1 MIKSKANTST
11 EAQSIEGMLTNKIS
25 MELNY
30 EQIAQDF
37 YVYKV
42 TADSLKGENFKTVI
56 ANTYKLLSPLSL
68 VKPASS
74 SQHVNQFFILCRT
87 PQNERGQYPNFTI
100 KQIQS
105 IHQESQI
112 SQHDLARLL
121 IQAIPSLKQ
130 LNELVINKGDI
141 EEINDS
147 YNLPA
152 SGGIG
157 LYYLQK
163 LEKIHKK
170 TIVRSFEIDVK
181 PLSFDHNQTVVT
193 IKGVTF
199 TPRSLHKKP
208 DGSYPANIARLP
220 CFNVLPFLNHIKKG
234 RSDPQNTL
242 DEDYVK
248 KAVKIGNKVKR
259 MKSAMI
265 DVNTSKPEEFFKSKI
280 GVLAHFQKD
289 VESLLSPYMT
299 LQWQS
304 LPSSY
309 RSYVTDKQIDS
320 HYDYIYQ
327 ILSKQCVY
335 VCDIES
341 NNNDYVDAIIRYL
354 RSKGLDVRIETQTLQ
369 EFDPELGMINQP
381 LYLIVH
387 HDQEYYEANGKI
399 DPYQKLKAATAEQS
413 LIKQSLSIEKLF
425 TGKNG
430 SLNEN
435 MLDNSLTELLV
446 KLEITLAQLLLSH
459 PPANNWRLITA
470 SYKKPD
476 EQSLNKELVGYD
488 VLDYKVTDETPTKTK
503 LSSQH
508 YDSLD
513 DAAYDIEDMVS
524 LIKQDNGFPND
535 PVKLA
540 ESDYLI
546 ICEPEANN
554 QSLVYLIQE
563 TNCLPLPKISSIDT
577 LMRQLYL
584 TKNHG
589 FEISW
594 AKDYLRFI
602 EDGSVVL
609 KSKSTTLKDKLTDL
623 INTHSGFSKISHAD
637 FKKFKINYKSTDDKD
652 FIDWVYKNH
661 QHLLNV
667 SLRSQKDGYL
677 NAATGIFYNTED
689 QTYFAGSTSNLNS
702 DYSNFNVMRKIYT
715 SGSKFEVP
723 KDLLK
728 LMDAYHIRHRQTTV
742 LPFLFKHLREFVATN
757 SADPS
762 V

>member
-1 MIKSKANTST
+1 MIKSKADIST
-11 EAQSIEGMLTNKIS
+11 KAQPNEDMLTNKIS
-25 MELNY
+25 MALNY

-74 SQHVNQFFILCRT
+74 RQYANQFFILCCT
-87 PQNERGQYPNFTI
+87 PQDERSPYPDFTI

-130 LNELVINKGDI
+130 INGLSTDEGDT
-141 EEINDS
+141 EESNNS

-170 TIVRSFEIDVK
+170 TIVRSFEIDIK

-199 TPRSLHKKP
+199 TPRSLHKKS

-220 CFNVLPFLNHIKKG
+220 SFNVLPFLNHVKKV
-234 RSDPQNTL
+234 RPDPQNTL
-242 DEDYVK
+242 NEDYVK
-248 KAVKIGNKVKR
+248 KAVKVGNKVKR
-259 MKSAMI
+259 MKSTMI
-265 DVNTSKPEEFFKSKI
+265 DVNTSKPEDFFKSKI

-289 VESLLSPYMT
+289 VDSLLSPYMT

-309 RSYVTDKQIDS
+309 RSYVSDKQIDS
-320 HYDYIYQ
+320 QYDDIYQ
-327 ILSKQCVY
+327 VLSKQCVY
-335 VCDIES
+335 VCDTES
-341 NNNDYVDAIIRYL
+341 NNNDYVDAIIKYL
-354 RSKGLDVRIETQTLQ
+354 ASKGLDVRVEPHSLQ
-369 EFDPELGMINQP
+369 EFDSDLGTINQP

-387 HDQEYYEANGKI
+387 HDQDYYEANGKI
-399 DPYQKLKAATAEQS
+399 DPYQKLKAATAEKS

-425 TGKNG
+425 AGNNG
-430 SLNEN
+430 QLNKN

-446 KLEITLAQLLLSH
+446 KLEIALGQLLLPN
-459 PPANNWRLITA
+459 PPTNNWRLITA
-470 SYKKPD
+470 SYEKQAFD
-476 EQSLNKELVGYD
+476 DQVLHKEIVGYD
-488 VLDYKVTDETPTKTK
+488 VLDYKITDETPTRTK
-503 LSSQH
+503 LSYQH
-508 YDSLD
+508 YDALD

-535 PVKLA
+535 SLNLA
-540 ESDYLI
+540 ESDHLI
-546 ICEPEANN
+546 ICDPDANN
-554 QSLVYLIQE
+554 QSLAYLIQE

-577 LMRQLYL
+577 FMRQLYL

-594 AKDYLRFI
+594 AEDYLRLI

-609 KSKSTTLKDKLTDL
+609 NSKSAALKDKLTDL
-623 INTHSGFSKISHAD
+623 INTHSSCSKISYAD
-637 FKKFKINYKSTDDKD
+637 FKKFKINYQSTDDKD
-652 FIDWVYKNH
+652 FIDWVYENH
-661 QHLLNV
+661 KHLLNV
-667 SLRSQKDGYL
+667 SLRSKKDGYL
-677 NAATGIFYNTED
+677 DAATGIFYNTED

-702 DYSNFNVMRKIYT
+702 DYSNFNIMRKVYT
-715 SGSKFEVP
+715 AGNKSEVP
-723 KDLLK
+723 QDLLK

-742 LPFLFKHLREFVATN
+742 LPFLFKHLREFVALN
-757 SADPS
+757 RF
-762 V
+762 